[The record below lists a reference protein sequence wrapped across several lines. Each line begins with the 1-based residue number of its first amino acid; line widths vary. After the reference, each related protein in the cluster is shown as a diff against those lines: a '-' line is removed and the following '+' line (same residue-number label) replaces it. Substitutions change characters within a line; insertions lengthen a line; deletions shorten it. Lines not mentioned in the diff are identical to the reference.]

1 MSTVTTIAPETATT
15 AANIVP
21 SRQVPPATLVI
32 FGAGGDL
39 TKRLVVP
46 ALYHLVRASKLAD
59 EFAVIGVDH
68 SDQTTE
74 QWRQSLTGMLQTTQA
89 AGMDTEA

>member
-1 MSTVTTIAPETATT
+1 MVTTIAPEAATT
-15 AANIVP
+15 AAKVLP
-21 SRQVPPATLVI
+21 SGPAPPATLVI

-46 ALYHLVRASKLAD
+46 ALVHLVQAGKLPD

-68 SDQTTE
+68 S
-74 QWRQSLTGMLQTTQA
+74 
-89 AGMDTEA
+89 